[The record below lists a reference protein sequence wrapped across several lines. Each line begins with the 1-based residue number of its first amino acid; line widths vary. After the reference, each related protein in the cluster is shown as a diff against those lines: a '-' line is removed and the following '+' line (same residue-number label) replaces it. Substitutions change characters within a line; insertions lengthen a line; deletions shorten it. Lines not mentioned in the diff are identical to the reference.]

1 MWEVSPGSMM
11 RSVNKIGVRGK
22 LQKGILMSMC
32 VTQVGRWSLIF
43 LQGEDTGEFA
53 TNYLSFERS
62 SPSSLAHLV
71 QINYNS
77 QAREYP

>member
-1 MWEVSPGSMM
+1 M